1 MNKREQPGD
10 SSDEMC
16 AVHRLSRRIRLSKSE
31 LAVFPYTSYI
41 CMAVCI
47 RLSISHGI
55 LGRAGGVKS

>member
-16 AVHRLSRRIRLSKSE
+16 VHRLSRRIPLSKSE
-31 LAVFPYTSYI
+31 LAVFPI
-41 CMAVCI
+41 ALFGCV
-47 RLSISHGI
+47 SISHGI